1 MATAYIRACR
11 SLSWCQSF
19 DPVPYTWTWSGWRR
33 YGSLSGETEPPASGS
48 GEAEF
53 LPRGWARRSLRP
65 WCRVR
70 RNLPLEVGR
79 GGVRLQGSGEA
90 EPAASVS
97 GEAEPALRGQVRRSP
112 RPRCRARRCQRLGV
126 GRGGASPQWFDEAE
140 SALRGLARRSPR
152 PRCRARRSHPQ
163 GSGEAEL
170 ARLGVG

>member
-1 MATAYIRACR
+1 MPDAVPDVTPRYVPSWITGYIEAWQ
-11 SLSWCQSF
+11 SLLWRRIF
-19 DPVPYTWTWSGWRR
+19 DPGPYAWTWSGWWR

-90 EPAASVS
+90 EPAALRS
-97 GEAEPALRGQVRRSP
+97 GEMEPTTL
-112 RPRCRARRCQRLGV
+112 
-126 GRGGASPQWFDEAE
+126 
-140 SALRGLARRSPR
+140 
-152 PRCRARRSHPQ
+152 
-163 GSGEAEL
+163 GSGETEPAPKGSGEMEPV
-170 ARLGVG
+170 ALGSGETF